1 MNFIERKKRL
11 DYLLEMIEKGQCIST
26 NQLADKFN
34 CSTRTI
40 ERMVNELRNEGINV
54 KYCSTSKKYRI
65 TSSK

>member
-26 NQLADKFN
+26 NQLADKFD

-40 ERMVNELRNEGINV
+40 ERMINELRNEGLNI

-65 TSSK
+65 T

>member
-11 DYLLEMIEKGQCIST
+11 DYLLEMIEKEQHFNKSE
-26 NQLADKFN
+26 LADKFN

-40 ERMVNELRNEGINV
+40 ERMINELRNEGTKI

-65 TSSK
+65 N

>member
-11 DYLLEMIEKGQCIST
+11 EYLLEMIEKGQCIST

-40 ERMVNELRNEGINV
+40 ERMLAELRDDGIKI
-54 KYCSTSKKYRI
+54 KYCKVSKKHI
-65 TSSK
+65 ILN

>member
-26 NQLADKFN
+26 NQLAVKFD
-34 CSTRTI
+34 CSTRTV
-40 ERMVNELRNEGINV
+40 ERMINELRNEGIKI

-65 TSSK
+65 NLSK